1 MFYENKIMITLKE
14 QGRSIAKGA
23 MFLIKKLHEKGIVKT
38 ETHETPAEEE
48 TMAKEVFESNMA
60 AIKANVDKYDAKDS
74 LRVFASVCKIVDGA
88 FLSSGEVR
96 DPKLKDTFL
105 RRAERYHKILID
117 RYGVRDRSSLIQA
130 ILKEL
135 GMDELVAIN
144 LTEGKLEV
152 EETIKEMIGLK

>member
-1 MFYENKIMITLKE
+1 MFYERKIMEKE
-14 QGRSIAKGA
+14 I
-23 MFLIKKLHEKGIVKT
+23 
-38 ETHETPAEEE
+38 
-48 TMAKEVFESNMA
+48 FESNMA
-60 AIKANVDKYDAKDS
+60 AIKANVGKYGTEDW

-88 FLSSGEVR
+88 FLSSDEVR
-96 DPKLKDTFL
+96 DPKLKDAFL
-105 RRAERYHKILID
+105 SQAERRHKILID

-152 EETIKEMIGLK
+152 EETIKEMIDLK